1 MTFAVVV
8 IIGEVDRMRV
18 NGVDVVRS
26 ANCRMPDG
34 SQMVSLRCTYSM
46 VEEFDLRSSLGNI
59 RGIGK
64 DEGRIGKM
72 VDGEDVDRV
81 WVIRG

>member
-1 MTFAVVV
+1 MAFAVIV

-18 NGVDVVRS
+18 NGVYVIRS

-34 SQMVSLRCTYSM
+34 SQMFSLRCTYPM
-46 VEEFDLRSSLGNI
+46 MEEFDLRSSLGDI

-64 DEGRIGKM
+64 GEGRIRKM